1 MEYCMRRIA
10 LAAGLVLLAAC
21 AKKEEPAP
29 PPPPPAAPPAPA
41 PINMSAVAGMWTFN
55 VMGATSDSVLTTY
68 TLTATADT
76 AGWVMTLPNRK
87 PMTLKVTVS
96 GDSIMTE
103 SPEYESV
110 LRKGTKVHTNSVFHM
125 SGDAMTGTTAAHYT
139 IKGADSVVMLRSTG
153 TKMKM

>member
-1 MEYCMRRIA
+1 MRRIA
-10 LAAGLVLLAAC
+10 LAVGLTLLAAC
-21 AKKEEPAP
+21 AKKEEPVP

-68 TLTATADT
+68 SLTATADT
-76 AGWVMTLPNRK
+76 SGWIMTLPNRK
-87 PMTLKVTVS
+87 PMTLKVMVS
-96 GDSIMTE
+96 GDSIVAE

-110 LRKGTKVHTNSVFHM
+110 LRKGVKVHTNSVFHM
-125 SGDAMTGTTAAHYT
+125 TGETLTGTTTAHYI
-139 IKGADSVVMLRSTG
+139 IKGADSVVMLRSNG